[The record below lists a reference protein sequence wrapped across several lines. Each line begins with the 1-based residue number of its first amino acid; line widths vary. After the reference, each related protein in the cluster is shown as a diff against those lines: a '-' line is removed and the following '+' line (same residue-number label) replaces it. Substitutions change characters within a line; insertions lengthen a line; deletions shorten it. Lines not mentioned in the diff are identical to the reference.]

1 MNPVYSQEQL
11 GEAIKVFTSSI
22 SKCEKARTKLK
33 EGSPQGKYLDR
44 QLETFYISVWLI
56 ENQPPKKQPGQ
67 CFTEL
72 ELKSAGKTNE
82 MLIGKLEK
90 LLTKFKDGSPQKTL
104 AVRRLKA
111 CQIAAALIARE
122 LAEFKAQSLRE
133 D

>member
-1 MNPVYSQEQL
+1 MNPVYSQEEL
-11 GEAIKVFTSSI
+11 EEAIRVFRSSI

-33 EGSPQGKYLDR
+33 EGSPQGTYLSR

-56 ENQPPKKQPGQ
+56 ENEPPKKQLGQ
-67 CFTEL
+67 RFTEL

-82 MLIGKLEK
+82 LLIGKFEK

-111 CQIAAALIARE
+111 CKIAAALITRE
-122 LAEFKAQSLRE
+122 LEELS
-133 D
+133 